1 LPSKPLP
8 IMDFKSFLCI
18 LVLSVSYSN
27 GASLPAD
34 TKFDYHFNQLG
45 VNFGV
50 KFDDQSVPVKGG
62 KIVAE
67 LPVHTVFKLMEGEP
81 TLFKKMFVPFKEEL
95 YMFYTPSMLERLRD
109 VMKVKVQI
117 TYKGEQVKSGIF
129 DTMIDYTFIHPDYSE
144 EVGTIQATGTGTS
157 MSLEVV
163 SKNDLVLPKFVFQP
177 FKIEGSFKPNAE
189 FKVVYTQTHSTLD
202 MTLSKKGQTFNLHTI
217 YKHPENEHSYDV
229 EVDVAGKKVT
239 LAHTMDGSELTK
251 LQFLIEGNIF
261 NLKTIQMKGKVQAT
275 RWFQAG
281 PVESTFVVKGNDY
294 EFNVVFNNKEFMKSK
309 VNIQNNF
316 LKAKMNFDYL
326 EHYKGTVYM
335 DFDTS
340 RNLFEIKF
348 PKEWFADEES
358 FGITVNFKTLNAE
371 HPFFGGV
378 HTAMLVREDVPF
390 FKVDLDYNVVMD
402 ATKYEL
408 SLNHFAVE
416 SLNTELV
423 ETFFHMLPITKYDFC
438 HQYLVNGCF
447 QKGDYQAK
455 IFVDRVNKNYLLN
468 KFKITGKVIKMGAEV
483 LDLIVDTVSTPYHM
497 DVFYPHYFQRMFNK
511 PMERLTLDVHHTV
524 TGAERVLKFITNYE
538 DMVVEFQRNP
548 TQISAKVLKKD
559 VTYMEFTQ
567 EHKLNFNANK
577 FFLTMKPT
585 LHLHANSFL
594 YKELCHFSTYTCFQ
608 ELVGD
613 VHVGVVAKGK
623 RKINTKITVH
633 KDTAEIYHLEVS
645 NKDLPYKF
653 VFKSPYV
660 VPFFKYMRG
669 SSWLTWM
676 MPVVKSP
683 FEVVAEVHPGEKTM
697 MFNTNIDTH
706 ENVVKVVPLGGNKYN
721 IVWNTETVA
730 EFVADAKKVEVLK
743 TLDDGTVLKTTI
755 TWTGADILENTVT
768 ATVMYKNVPQIATFG
783 WNVRDSSPMTF
794 NMDVVGKKAPMLGD
808 FEFHRRFT
816 FRDSGALELVWEGTA
831 STNMMKSLATPIKT
845 DAKITYE
852 NGAVQVHMEKMLN
865 DKTFTFIF
873 NTNPFKFAFLPF
885 FEV

>member
-1 LPSKPLP
+1 MGLVWSLPSKPLP

-81 TLFKKMFVPFKEEL
+81 TLFKRMFVPFKEEL

-202 MTLSKKGQTFNLHTI
+202 MTLSKKGQTFNLHII

-239 LAHTMDGSELTK
+239 LAHTMGGSELTK

-378 HTAMLVREDVPF
+378 HTAMIIREDVPF
-390 FKVDLDYNVVMD
+390 FKVVMD

-669 SSWLTWM
+669 YTWLTWM

-683 FEVVAEVHPGEKTM
+683 FEVTFEIHPVEKTM
-697 MFNTNIDTH
+697 MVTTNIDTH
-706 ENVVKVVPLGGNKYN
+706 ENVVKVLPLGGDKYN
-721 IVWNTETVA
+721 IEWNSEPVA
-730 EFVADAKKVEVLK
+730 EFVAAARKVEVVKVLE
-743 TLDDGTVLKTTI
+743 DGTKLKTTI
-755 TWTGADILENTVT
+755 TWTG
-768 ATVMYKNVPQIATFG
+768 
-783 WNVRDSSPMTF
+783 F
-794 NMDVVGKKAPMLGD
+794 NFFIIGKKVPFFGD
-808 FEFHRRFT
+808 FEFHRNIRFNYN
-816 FRDSGALELVWEGTA
+816 GAFEFVWDGTA
-831 STNMMKSLATPIKT
+831 TSNMIKTLATPIKT
-845 DAKITYE
+845 DARITFNE
-852 NGAVQVHMEKMLN
+852 GDLQVMVEKTFN
-865 DKTFTFIF
+865 SKTFTLIF
-873 NTNPFKFAFLPF
+873 NTKPFKIAFLPYL
-885 FEV
+885 EV